1 MTHGVFLWYT
11 VRHALLPS
19 PGLEVHSMKTA
30 LRIDFVSDVSCPWCV
45 IGLRGLE
52 QALASC
58 AEELTAEIHLQPF
71 ELNPAMASEGQN
83 LDEHL
88 LQKYGA
94 TPEQFAATREAIS
107 TRGEELGFTFRMD
120 RRNRIYNT
128 FDAHRLLHWAGL
140 QGRQIALKHV
150 LFKTYFTEGNAPSDH
165 AVLIEAAREAG
176 LDPQA
181 AAEIL
186 AQGTY
191 ADEVRALEQRYTGA
205 GIHAVPAVVVN
216 ERYLIQGG
224 QPVEVYAETL
234 RKIASQEKAAT

>member
-1 MTHGVFLWYT
+1 
-11 VRHALLPS
+11 
-19 PGLEVHSMKTA
+19 MKTS

-52 QALASC
+52 QALDSC
-58 AEELTAEIHLQPF
+58 AEDITAEIHMQPF
-71 ELNPAMASEGQN
+71 ELNPGMAPEGQN

-94 TPEQFAATREAIS
+94 TPDQFAATREAIRA
-107 TRGEELGFTFRMD
+107 RGEELGFTFRMD

-128 FDAHRLLHWAGL
+128 FDAHRLLHWAGIE
-140 QGRQIALKHV
+140 GRQTALKHA
-150 LFKTYFTEGNAPSDH
+150 LFKIYFTEGKAPSEH

-176 LDPQA
+176 LDPDA
-181 AAEIL
+181 AAEVL
-186 AQGTY
+186 TQGLY
-191 ADEVRALEQRYTGA
+191 ADEVRELEQRYTGA

-216 ERYLIQGG
+216 GRYLIQGG

-234 RKIASQEKAAT
+234 RNIARKESAAA

>member
-1 MTHGVFLWYT
+1 
-11 VRHALLPS
+11 
-19 PGLEVHSMKTA
+19 
-30 LRIDFVSDVSCPWCV
+30 
-45 IGLRGLE
+45 
-52 QALASC
+52 
-58 AEELTAEIHLQPF
+58 
-71 ELNPAMASEGQN
+71 
-83 LDEHL
+83 
-88 LQKYGA
+88 
-94 TPEQFAATREAIS
+94 
-107 TRGEELGFTFRMD
+107 MD

-140 QGRQIALKHV
+140 QGRQTELKHA
-150 LFKTYFTEGNAPSDH
+150 LFESYFTAGNAPSDH
-165 AVLIEAAREAG
+165 AVLVEAARAAG

-181 AAEIL
+181 AAEVL

-234 RKIASQEKAAT
+234 RKIASQENAAT